1 MNKRAF
7 TLAECVV
14 ALALFALVAVVLG
27 QTCFNCLN
35 SVSSL
40 KKDPSQDALR
50 DYLRTKI
57 LAADDLSEIQ
67 TGLDVYGPDGK
78 AITIIG
84 DASATRIVDLFR
96 LDASCEEIGYS
107 DVFYL
112 VRPSWYGQ
120 LAKASVG
127 RDEILDDRKEEIE
140 DARRRSAW
148 Q

>member
-1 MNKRAF
+1 MNKKAF
-7 TLAECVV
+7 TLVECVV
-14 ALALFALVAVVLG
+14 ALALFAVVAVVLG

-40 KKDPSQDALR
+40 AKDSYADALR
-50 DYLRTKI
+50 DYLRSKI
-57 LAADDLSEIQ
+57 LAEDDLSEIQ

-78 AITIIG
+78 TITIIG

-96 LDASCEEIGYS
+96 LDVSCEEIGYS

-120 LAKASVG
+120 LTKASAD
-127 RDEILDDRKEEIE
+127 RDEILDGRKDEIE